1 MTKQLALKVEGATP
15 GEIERGRAAARQAF
29 AAAGVTAAEAVATS
43 VHRQAL
49 DEVLDS
55 CGVHALMDGI
65 ETLKERSAHPSIVAA
80 AEAVLAW

>member
-1 MTKQLALKVEGATP
+1 MSRR
-15 GEIERGRAAARQAF
+15 ERQVF
-29 AAAGVTAAEAVATS
+29 ADAGVTAAEAMAVSA
-43 VHRQAL
+43 HPEAL

-65 ETLKERSAHPSIVAA
+65 ETLKERGAHPSIVAA